1 MLKIA
6 SLLQRCRRD
15 RRGFTLVEL
24 LVVVAILGILAG
36 IAVPRVTQNIQSAR
50 IAADIANER
59 MILNALEAYY
69 LEVTATGP
77 RLGYPTRADMIATAA
92 GTFGAF
98 FGTLPAVPAGLVGR
112 LPYNERYTATGTAF
126 GTAPVLHP
134 SFSWA
139 TPNGLGPG
147 GTATITRP

>member
-6 SLLQRCRRD
+6 LALQRCRRD

-59 MILNALEAYY
+59 MIIGALDAFF
-69 LEVTATGP
+69 LEMTATGP
-77 RLGYPTRADMIATAA
+77 RLQYPAA
-92 GTFGAF
+92 LVDANFAGPYLGQVPTM
-98 FGTLPAVPAGLVGR
+98 PAGLPATH
-112 LPYNERYTATGTAF
+112 LAYETRYTVTGGGSGF
-126 GTAPVLHP
+126 RWN
-134 SFSWA
+134 S
-139 TPNGLGPG
+139 PNGLSTTRGPQ
-147 GTATITRP
+147 